1 MSRSAEQKVK
11 LLVLYDLLEKKT
23 DEDHPMTTNDI
34 VEELAKLGIT
44 ATRQTLYDDIEV
56 LNSFGYDIICEHG
69 RNNHYYVADRT
80 FERPEV
86 QILLHAVGA
95 AKFLTEKKASAL
107 SEKIAELLNPQQAE
121 ELRFGVPACVG
132 KSNNERILYSIDV
145 ITSALL
151 NKKQVSFLYY
161 ESILSD

>member
-44 ATRQTLYDDIEV
+44 ATRQTLYGDIEV

-121 ELRFGVPACVG
+121 ELRFGVPGCVG
-132 KSNNERILYSIDV
+132 KSNNERILCCAFEIGR
-145 ITSALL
+145 
-151 NKKQVSFLYY
+151 NKCR
-161 ESILSD
+161 

>member
-86 QILLHAVGA
+86 QILLHGC
-95 AKFLTEKKASAL
+95 KIFNRKKGIGFIRKNSRTVKSAT
-107 SEKIAELLNPQQAE
+107 S
-121 ELRFGVPACVG
+121 RGT
-132 KSNNERILYSIDV
+132 SIWC
-145 ITSALL
+145 SWLCG
-151 NKKQVSFLYY
+151 KKQ
-161 ESILSD
+161 

>member
-44 ATRQTLYDDIEV
+44 ATRQTLYGDIEV
-56 LNSFGYDIICEHG
+56 LNSFGYDIICEQG
-69 RNNHYYVADRT
+69 RNNRYYVADRT

-95 AKFLTEKKASAL
+95 AKFLTEKSIGFIRKNSRTVKSAT
-107 SEKIAELLNPQQAE
+107 S
-121 ELRFGVPACVG
+121 RGT
-132 KSNNERILYSIDV
+132 SIWC
-145 ITSALL
+145 SWLCG
-151 NKKQVSFLYY
+151 KKQ
-161 ESILSD
+161 